1 VGVAPFGALGAGAV
15 AGRIGVPATLVIGG
29 GLVVVA
35 SIAFHVALPSLRV
48 ALRKAHPEVAD
59 AGIP

>member
-1 VGVAPFGALGAGAV
+1 ME
-15 AGRIGVPATLVIGG
+15 
-29 GLVVVA
+29 GLVTTLA
-35 SIAFHVALPSLRV
+35 YHVALPSLRV